1 MFSLVESITSR
12 FNLTNHT
19 NADRPL
25 NTQVLYSS
33 LSSTTKKLANQLS
46 TSLQSSSQHLHSTLE
61 SLDHLDLDQLIIQ
74 TPVDSTYQLA
84 IFLLPSYN
92 VESPVDSVLAQFRDA
107 LFDFRLSKNSL
118 AGLSF
123 AVIGIGHSDYRDEF
137 CKQAIELDEILE
149 GLGARRLLPLQKID
163 VAVDPERDLDH
174 YYHSIIQ
181 KTFHPALKSFSELP
195 TIKSQEIKKYSAE
208 NEEEEEEEE
217 EEQDDVDNSDDEF
230 VDYSNSKPLSKAE
243 KARQKSKRLLN
254 KKINQG
260 EKRTNGTQ
268 DIEDL
273 GVGVPQIENLTSN
286 SKDDAENQMI
296 KKDMISPMTR
306 KSLTKQGYAIVGSHS
321 AVKTCRWTKASLR
334 GRGFCYKHAFYG
346 IQSHQCMEATPSLA
360 CANKCTF
367 CWRSH
372 TNPVGTSWRW
382 KTDDAEFVVEES
394 LKEHDRLIK
403 QLAGMPGVRPDR
415 FTEARTPRHAA
426 LSLVGEPVM
435 FPHIKKYISLLTE
448 KRISTFLVTNAQFPD
463 SLLDLPPVTQL
474 YLSIDAGTK
483 ESLKSI
489 DRPLHR
495 DFWERFLESIDIV
508 RKKKIRTV
516 FRLTLVKGENS
527 DEIKEY
533 AELIRRGQPDFIEV
547 KGVTYCGYP
556 GSSNL
561 TIKNSP
567 WHNEVIKFVEDLCE
581 EINDPRYR
589 ASSQNGDAQQAPIAE
604 YGLAAEHAHS
614 CCVLAAHQKYY
625 FDDQWHTWIDYDKFF
640 ELVESGQKEFE
651 GLDYCDVTPEF
662 ALFGSP
668 QAGFSPEDQRWF
680 RKKTLAKNSQLED
693 PLADQTAPSSV
704 GLVVAPGPAQDV

>member
-1 MFSLVESITSR
+1 MLSLVESITNR
-12 FNLTNHT
+12 LNFGNKPAIIDPYHT
-19 NADRPL
+19 PL
-25 NTQVLYSS
+25 NTQILYSS
-33 LSSTTKKLANQLS
+33 LSSTTKKLANQLLIK
-46 TSLQSSSQHLHSTLE
+46 LQSSSQHLNSKLD
-61 SLDHLDLDQLIIQ
+61 SLDHLDLDQLITQ
-74 TPVDSTYQLA
+74 TPVDSTHQLV
-84 IFLLPSYN
+84 ILLLPSYN

-123 AVIGIGHSDYRDEF
+123 AVIGIGHSDYADEF

-149 GLGARRLLPLQKID
+149 GLGARRVIPLQRID
-163 VAVDPERDLDH
+163 VSIDPERDLDV
-174 YYHSIIQ
+174 YYHSILANI
-181 KTFHPALKSFSELP
+181 FRPSVKSFSELP
-195 TIKSQEIKKYSAE
+195 TVKSQQLKYSSE
-208 NEEEEEEEE
+208 DEEEEE
-217 EEQDDVDNSDDEF
+217 DSNNSDDEF

-243 KARQKSKRLLN
+243 KARQKSKRLLG
-254 KKINQG
+254 KKMNQG
-260 EKRTNGTQ
+260 EKSSKGTL

-273 GVGVPQIENLTSN
+273 GVGVPQIENLISN
-286 SKDDAENQMI
+286 SKDGEDQMI

-382 KTDDAEFVVEES
+382 KTDDAQFVVEES

-415 FTEARTPRHAA
+415 FNEARTPRHAA

-448 KRISTFLVTNAQFPD
+448 KRISTFLVTNAQFPE

-508 RKKKIRTV
+508 RKKRIRTV

-589 ASSQNGDAQQAPIAE
+589 SSQDQGPIAE

-625 FDDQWHTWIDYDKFF
+625 FDDQWHTWIDYNKFF
-640 ELVESGQKEFE
+640 ELVEAGQKDFE

-680 RKKTLAKNSQLED
+680 RKKTLAKNNQL
-693 PLADQTAPSSV
+693 DQVDDPSS
-704 GLVVAPGPAQDV
+704 AAAAAAATTEHEQDL

>member
-1 MFSLVESITSR
+1 MFGLVESIT
-12 FNLTNHT
+12 NLIKP
-19 NADRPL
+19 AAKPL
-25 NTQVLYSS
+25 KTQILYSS
-33 LSSTTKKLANQLS
+33 LSSTTKKLAEQLS
-46 TSLQSSSQHLHSTLE
+46 TLLLTESEHLNSSIDTL
-61 SLDHLDLDQLIIQ
+61 DNLDLDSLINQTPIDTVNQLI
-74 TPVDSTYQLA
+74 

-92 VESPVDSVLAQFRDA
+92 VESPVDSVLSQFRDA
-107 LFDFRLSKNSL
+107 LYDFRLDKNSL

-123 AVIGIGHSDYRDEF
+123 FVIGIGHSDYQNEF
-137 CKQAIELDEILE
+137 CKQAVELDSIIAN
-149 GLGARRLLPLQKID
+149 LGARRIINLKKID
-163 VAVDPERDLDH
+163 VSVDPEKDLSD
-174 YYHSIIQ
+174 YFQTVIRTTLS
-181 KTFHPALKSFSELP
+181 PSLSSFAQLPPLSSSSE
-195 TIKSQEIKKYSAE
+195 
-208 NEEEEEEEE
+208 
-217 EEQDDVDNSDDEF
+217 DDDNDEDENSDDEF
-230 VDYSNSKPLSKAE
+230 KDYTSSKPLTKAE
-243 KARQKSKRLLN
+243 KARQKSST
-254 KKINQG
+254 KK
-260 EKRTNGTQ
+260 KKSSAGTTKEGTM

-273 GVGVPQIENLTSN
+273 GTGIPQIEDLDI
-286 SKDDAENQMI
+286 KDQDDEII

-367 CWRSH
+367 CWRAH

-382 KTDDAEFVVEES
+382 KTDSAEYIIEES

-403 QLAGMPGVRPDR
+403 QLSGMPGVRADR

-448 KRISTFLVTNAQFPD
+448 KRISTFLVTNAQFPE
-463 SLLDLPPVTQL
+463 SLKDLPPVTQL

-508 RKKKIRTV
+508 HQKKNRTV
-516 FRLTLVKGENS
+516 FRLTIVKGEN
-527 DEIKEY
+527 ENQIKEY
-533 AELIRRGQPDFIEV
+533 ADLVRRGQPDFIEV

-567 WHNEVIKFVEDLCE
+567 WHEEVKKFVEDLCE

-589 ASSQNGDAQQAPIAE
+589 TESSSGESKDGSTLE

-614 CCVLAAHQKYY
+614 CCVLAAHSKYY
-625 FDDQWHTWIDYDKFF
+625 FDDKWHTWIDYDKFF
-640 ELVESGQKEFE
+640 ELVEAGSTDFD
-651 GLDYCDVTPEF
+651 GLDYCDITPDF
-662 ALFGSP
+662 ALFNSAE
-668 QAGFSPEDQRWF
+668 AGFSPEDQRWF
-680 RKKTLAKNSQLED
+680 RKKTLAAQKEKLDQLNQDHQKEDDQNILPPPIGPSQ
-693 PLADQTAPSSV
+693 
-704 GLVVAPGPAQDV
+704 